1 MSSTAE
7 PPARAHDAV
16 LAVARGVSRTY
27 RVGGEMIVAVHDA
40 SCTVGAGARIALV
53 GASGSGKSTLLQML
67 GGIET
72 PTSGTIA
79 WPALGKRDGL
89 RPRHVAFVF
98 QNQNLLAPLT
108 AIENVELP
116 LVLQGTLPNRAR
128 AAAAEALDAFELA
141 DLRDK
146 LPEELSGGQAQRV
159 AFARAV
165 AARPDL
171 ILADEPTGQLD
182 SGTADRFLATAL
194 ALLDAANIAL
204 VVATHDERVAAR
216 MPLRWAMEHGELSAP
231 P

>member
-1 MSSTAE
+1 MSSKAE
-7 PPARAHDAV
+7 QLAIARA
-16 LAVARGVSRTY
+16 VSRTY
-27 RVGGEMIVAVHDA
+27 RIGGETIVAVHDA
-40 SCTVGAGARIALV
+40 SCTIGAGARIALV

-72 PTSGTIA
+72 PTAGEIE
-79 WPALGKRDGL
+79 WPALGARDEL

-108 AIENVELP
+108 AAENVELP
-116 LVLQGTLPNRAR
+116 LVLQGTPPTRAR

-141 DLRDK
+141 GLRDK

-159 AFARAV
+159 AFARAI
-165 AARPDL
+165 AARPEL

-182 SGTADRFLATAL
+182 SATADRFLATAF
-194 ALLDAANIAL
+194 ALLDAAGIAL

-216 MPLRWAMEHGELSAP
+216 MPVRWAMEHGELQVPS
-231 P
+231 

>member
-1 MSSTAE
+1 MSSKAE
-7 PPARAHDAV
+7 P
-16 LAVARGVSRTY
+16 LAVARGVTRAY
-27 RVGGEMIVAVHDA
+27 RVGGETIVAVKEA
-40 SCTVGAGARIALV
+40 SCTVGAGARVALV

-72 PTSGTIA
+72 PTSGEIG
-79 WPALGKRDGL
+79 WPALGPRDAL

-108 AIENVELP
+108 ALENVELP
-116 LVLQGTLPNRAR
+116 LVLQGASQAKAR
-128 AAAAEALDAFELA
+128 AAASEALDAFELA
-141 DLRDK
+141 ELRDK

-165 AARPDL
+165 AARPAL

-182 SGTADRFLATAL
+182 SATADRFLATAL
-194 ALLDAANIAL
+194 ALLDAAGIAL

-216 MPLRWAMEHGELSAP
+216 MPLRWTMEHGELRTGS
-231 P
+231 

>member
-1 MSSTAE
+1 M
-7 PPARAHDAV
+7 
-16 LAVARGVSRTY
+16 ARGVWRTY
-27 RVGGEMIVAVHDA
+27 RIGGETIVAVRDA
-40 SCTVGAGARIALV
+40 GCTVRAGERIALV

-67 GGIET
+67 GGIEI
-72 PTSGTIA
+72 PSAGEIV
-79 WPALGKRDGL
+79 WPALGPRSDL

-108 AIENVELP
+108 AAENVALP
-116 LVLQGTLPNRAR
+116 LVLQGASHAQAR
-128 AAAAEALDAFELA
+128 AVAAQTLTAFELA

-159 AFARAV
+159 ALARAV

-182 SGTADRFLATAL
+182 SATADRFLATAL
-194 ALLDAANIAL
+194 ALLDAAGTAL

-216 MPLRWAMEHGELSAP
+216 MPVRWTMEHGDLKTAS
-231 P
+231 